1 MPAGAL
7 TVIPIHDLPMVQ
19 PGDDLVA
26 IVTAAMDKAD
36 LTFEEDDVLV
46 LAQKIISKSEGRF
59 ASLND
64 MEPSAQAI
72 EIAKETGKEP
82 DFVEMVLSQSN
93 DVVRTGPNVLIVE
106 AFTGIVMA
114 NAGIDRSNI
123 ERGHGDDIAL
133 LLPLDSDVS
142 ARKLRDEFN
151 AQSGKTI
158 AVVIADSVGRAWR
171 YGTSAM
177 AIGCAGLEP
186 LDDQRGDVDMFGHTL
201 EVTEIA
207 LADQVSSAANLV
219 MGEATEGIPAAIVRG
234 LSFPRSD
241 RPSSV
246 LIRKKEEDLFR

>member
-1 MPAGAL
+1 MGNL
-7 TVIPIHDLPMVQ
+7 TVLPIPDLPMVQ

-26 IVTAAMDKAD
+26 IINEAMAKAD
-36 LTFEEDDVLV
+36 LSFQEDDILV

-59 ASLND
+59 ARLSD
-64 MEPSAQAI
+64 MEPSAQAHA
-72 EIAKETGKEP
+72 IAEETGKEP

-123 ERGHGDDIAL
+123 DRGEGDDNAL

-142 ARKLRDEFN
+142 ARALRDQFVE
-151 AQSGKTI
+151 QSGKTI

-207 LADQVSSAANLV
+207 LADQVAAAANLV
-219 MGEATEGIPAAIVRG
+219 MGEATEAIPAAIVRG
-234 LSFPRSD
+234 LSYPRTD

>member
-1 MPAGAL
+1 MGNL
-7 TVIPIHDLPMVQ
+7 TVLPIPDLPMVQ

-26 IVTAAMDKAD
+26 IINEAMAKAY
-36 LTFEEDDVLV
+36 LSFQEDDILV

-59 ASLND
+59 ARLSD
-64 MEPSAQAI
+64 MEPSAQAHA
-72 EIAKETGKEP
+72 IAEETGKEP

-123 ERGHGDDIAL
+123 DRGEGDDNAL

-142 ARKLRDEFN
+142 ARALRDQFVE
-151 AQSGKTI
+151 QSGKTI

-207 LADQVSSAANLV
+207 LADQVAAAANLV
-219 MGEATEGIPAAIVRG
+219 MGEATEAIPAAIVRG
-234 LSFPRSD
+234 LSYPRTD

>member
-1 MPAGAL
+1 MGNL
-7 TVIPIHDLPMVQ
+7 TVLPIPDLPMVQ

-26 IVTAAMDKAD
+26 IINEAMAKAY
-36 LTFEEDDVLV
+36 LSFQEDDILV

-59 ASLND
+59 ARLSD
-64 MEPSAQAI
+64 MEPSAQAHA
-72 EIAKETGKEP
+72 IAEETGKEP

-123 ERGHGDDIAL
+123 DRGEGDDNAL

-142 ARKLRDEFN
+142 ARALRDQFVE
-151 AQSGKTI
+151 QSGKTI

-207 LADQVSSAANLV
+207 LEDQVAAAANLV
-219 MGEATEGIPAAIVRG
+219 MGEATEAIPAAIVRG
-234 LSFPRSD
+234 LSYPRTD

>member
-1 MPAGAL
+1 MGNL
-7 TVIPIHDLPMVQ
+7 TVLPIPDLPMVQ

-26 IVTAAMDKAD
+26 IINEAMAKAD
-36 LTFEEDDVLV
+36 LSFQEDDILV

-59 ASLND
+59 ARLSD
-64 MEPSAQAI
+64 MEPSAQAHA
-72 EIAKETGKEP
+72 IAEETGKEP

-123 ERGHGDDIAL
+123 DRGEGDDNAL
-133 LLPLDSDVS
+133 LLPLNSDVS
-142 ARKLRDEFN
+142 ARALRDQFVE
-151 AQSGKTI
+151 QSGKTI

-207 LADQVSSAANLV
+207 LADQVAAAANLV
-219 MGEATEGIPAAIVRG
+219 MGEATEAIPAAIVRG
-234 LSFPRSD
+234 LSYPRTD

>member
-1 MPAGAL
+1 MGNL
-7 TVIPIHDLPMVQ
+7 TVLPIPDLPMVQ

-26 IVTAAMDKAD
+26 IINEAMAKAD
-36 LTFEEDDVLV
+36 LSFQEDDILV

-59 ASLND
+59 ARLSD
-64 MEPSAQAI
+64 MEPSAQAHA
-72 EIAKETGKEP
+72 IAEETGKEP

-123 ERGHGDDIAL
+123 DRGEGDDNAL

-142 ARKLRDEFN
+142 ARALRDQFVE
-151 AQSGKTI
+151 QSGKTI

-207 LADQVSSAANLV
+207 LADQVAAAANLV
-219 MGEATEGIPAAIVRG
+219 MGEATEAIPAVIVRG
-234 LSFPRSD
+234 LSYPRTD

>member
-1 MPAGAL
+1 MGNL
-7 TVIPIHDLPMVQ
+7 TVLPIPDLPMVQ

-26 IVTAAMDKAD
+26 IINEAMAKAY
-36 LTFEEDDVLV
+36 LSFQEDDILV

-59 ASLND
+59 ARLSD
-64 MEPSAQAI
+64 MEPSAQAHA
-72 EIAKETGKEP
+72 IAEETGKEP

-123 ERGHGDDIAL
+123 DRGEGDDNAL

-142 ARKLRDEFN
+142 ARALRDQFVE
-151 AQSGKTI
+151 QSGKTL

-207 LADQVSSAANLV
+207 LADQVAAAANLV
-219 MGEATEGIPAAIVRG
+219 MGEATEAIPAAIVRG
-234 LSFPRSD
+234 LSYPRTD

>member
-1 MPAGAL
+1 MGNL
-7 TVIPIHDLPMVQ
+7 TVLPIPDLPMVQ

-26 IVTAAMDKAD
+26 IINEAMAKAD
-36 LTFEEDDVLV
+36 LSFQEDDILV

-59 ASLND
+59 ARLSD
-64 MEPSAQAI
+64 MEPSAQAHA
-72 EIAKETGKEP
+72 IAEETGKEP

-123 ERGHGDDIAL
+123 DRGEGDDNAL

-142 ARKLRDEFN
+142 ARALRDQFVE
-151 AQSGKTI
+151 QSGKTI

-207 LADQVSSAANLV
+207 LADQVAAAANLV
-219 MGEATEGIPAAIVRG
+219 MGEATEAIPAAIVRG
-234 LSFPRSD
+234 F
-241 RPSSV
+241 
-246 LIRKKEEDLFR
+246 LIRVQTGPAQC

>member
-1 MPAGAL
+1 MGNL
-7 TVIPIHDLPMVQ
+7 TVLPIPDLPMVQ

-26 IVTAAMDKAD
+26 IINEAMAKAD
-36 LTFEEDDVLV
+36 LSFQEDDILV

-59 ASLND
+59 ARLSD
-64 MEPSAQAI
+64 MEPSAQAHA
-72 EIAKETGKEP
+72 IAEETGKEP

-123 ERGHGDDIAL
+123 DRGEGDDNAL

-142 ARKLRDEFN
+142 ARALRDQFFE
-151 AQSGKTI
+151 QSGKTI

-207 LADQVSSAANLV
+207 LADQVAAAANLV
-219 MGEATEGIPAAIVRG
+219 MGEATEAIPAAIVRG
-234 LSFPRSD
+234 LSYPRTD

>member
-1 MPAGAL
+1 MGNL
-7 TVIPIHDLPMVQ
+7 TVIPIPGLPMVQ

-26 IVTAAMDKAD
+26 IVNEAMAQAD
-36 LTFEEDDVLV
+36 LSFQEDDILV

-59 ASLND
+59 ARLSD
-64 MEPSAQAI
+64 MEPSDQAHA
-72 EIAKETGKEP
+72 IAEATGKEP

-123 ERGHGDDIAL
+123 DRGEGDDVAL

-142 ARKLRDEFN
+142 ARALRDQFVE
-151 AQSGKTI
+151 QSGKTI
-158 AVVIADSVGRAWR
+158 AIVIADSVGRAWR

-207 LADQVSSAANLV
+207 LADQVAAAANLV
-219 MGEATEGIPAAIVRG
+219 MGEATEAIPAAIVRG
-234 LSFPRSD
+234 LSYPRTD

-246 LIRKKEEDLFR
+246 LIRKKDEDLFR

>member
-1 MPAGAL
+1 MGNL
-7 TVIPIHDLPMVQ
+7 TVLPIPDLPMVQ

-26 IVTAAMDKAD
+26 IINEAMAKAD
-36 LTFEEDDVLV
+36 LSFQEDDILV

-59 ASLND
+59 ARLSD
-64 MEPSAQAI
+64 MEPSAQAHA
-72 EIAKETGKEP
+72 IAEETGKEP

-123 ERGHGDDIAL
+123 DRGEGDDNAL

-142 ARKLRDEFN
+142 ARALRDQFVE
-151 AQSGKTI
+151 QSGKTI

-207 LADQVSSAANLV
+207 LADQVAAAANLV
-219 MGEATEGIPAAIVRG
+219 MGGATEAIPAAIVRG
-234 LSFPRSD
+234 LSYPRTD

>member
-1 MPAGAL
+1 
-7 TVIPIHDLPMVQ
+7 
-19 PGDDLVA
+19 
-26 IVTAAMDKAD
+26 
-36 LTFEEDDVLV
+36 
-46 LAQKIISKSEGRF
+46 
-59 ASLND
+59 
-64 MEPSAQAI
+64 
-72 EIAKETGKEP
+72 
-82 DFVEMVLSQSN
+82 VEMVLSQSN

-123 ERGHGDDIAL
+123 DRGEGDDNAL

-142 ARKLRDEFN
+142 ARALRDQFVE
-151 AQSGKTI
+151 QSGKTI

-207 LADQVSSAANLV
+207 LADQVAAAANLV
-219 MGEATEGIPAAIVRG
+219 MGEATEAIPAAIVRG
-234 LSFPRSD
+234 LSYPRTD

>member
-1 MPAGAL
+1 
-7 TVIPIHDLPMVQ
+7 MVQ

-26 IVTAAMDKAD
+26 IINEAMAKAD
-36 LTFEEDDVLV
+36 LSFQEDDILV

-59 ASLND
+59 ARLSD
-64 MEPSAQAI
+64 MEPSAQAHA
-72 EIAKETGKEP
+72 IAEETGKEP

-123 ERGHGDDIAL
+123 DRGEGDDNAL

-142 ARKLRDEFN
+142 ARALRDQFVE
-151 AQSGKTI
+151 QSGKTI

-186 LDDQRGDVDMFGHTL
+186 LDDQRGDVDMFGRTL

-207 LADQVSSAANLV
+207 LADQVAAAANLV
-219 MGEATEGIPAAIVRG
+219 MGEATEAIPAAIVRG
-234 LSFPRSD
+234 LSYPRTD